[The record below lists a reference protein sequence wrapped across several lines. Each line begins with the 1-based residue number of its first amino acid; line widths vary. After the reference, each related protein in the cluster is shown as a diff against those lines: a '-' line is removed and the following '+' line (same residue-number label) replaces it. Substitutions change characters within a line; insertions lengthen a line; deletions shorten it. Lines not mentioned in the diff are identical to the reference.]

1 MELLEKLKLKQY
13 QRNNRN
19 NPVLQRRIKLVARIS
34 EQIQLAENPHY
45 KQISVRTV
53 ADDSGKI
60 REVEVSKRVLCW
72 WRVGA
77 DGTVELTVRYGSRVL
92 ELAKGMDAVELAS
105 VDELVPVL
113 EQFKAAAERGE
124 TDDMVAAQLAK
135 RKRVNTQKQ
144 QKLS

>member
-1 MELLEKLKLKQY
+1 MELLKTLKLTRY

-19 NPVLQRRIKLVARIS
+19 NPVLQRRIKLAAGIT
-34 EQIQLAENPHY
+34 EQIQLAENPNY
-45 KQISVRTV
+45 KSYSVRTV
-53 ADDSGKI
+53 ADDNGGV
-60 REVEVSKRVLCW
+60 RAVEVSKRVLRW

-105 VDELVPVL
+105 ADELVPVL

-124 TDDMVAAQLAK
+124 MDDMIAAQLAK
-135 RKRVNTQKQ
+135 RKRVNTIKAE
-144 QKLS
+144 KLS